1 MNCIHNSSMK
11 DKYGL
16 IIKYESNFDIND
28 YKYFFENLIKTSKK
42 VIIPNYIYYN
52 LNILTD
58 KKNKCDDEMLNRE
71 ELLRSIDSCIKDS
84 LNEYIRKTRQQVRD
98 SLKIRNNNNLIS
110 TYLTCIK
117 KFNNKVNTIKSF
129 RNYSNEVEIFNNFF
143 NTLFCDP
150 FIHNTNILKNELMDV
165 KKYKYVKYLGIKMSK
180 VCNSFYNTWYIPFI
194 KSCLRGNLNLDINIP
209 DIKKCL
215 VPVYQYSIFVNYY
228 NTYKTHFN
236 YLTKDLSIIECLSSV
251 LIKDIFN
258 PLSKLNTIVDFN
270 TFLKENYKSLNF
282 IGKALSR
289 ADKESI
295 ELYIANN
302 TNSNINVEVSLEE
315 ICNFY
320 VTISRH
326 YSKTFP
332 TICSLYCKKISQLI
346 NSKDLYG
353 ELNELI
359 IKTINNEKMNTRYNI
374 DSNVSNNSS
383 DNLDKESSIL
393 NLVDI
398 ISNLSNKDAIFKN
411 YHGFL
416 MTRLLNNKIG
426 DIKDISSYCKS
437 YYQFE
442 LNLINYLLKCFNNG
456 QIYIL
461 KKTLEDY
468 IGSILINNKYLF
480 PDIINPVVIS
490 NNIWDLSI
498 LSNGTS
504 FDEITTKYPREII
517 SEHESLIKSIFKYSV
532 NYCNYFQ
539 KTKYLDWYLHV
550 GKVELRYSDEDD
562 SSSCVLTLLP
572 IQALVLEQFEEIEE
586 KSIEEIFDLSFTK
599 NYPRE
604 EIDNLLRIF
613 VINKLMIH
621 NNGLYSLNK
630 DFVKKDLDLR
640 KSYFNISQVLKE
652 SIIKDDIKLCNDR
665 IDIVKS
671 VINSLLKIKGYYRDN
686 LYDLTVKSIKL
697 FDLDNDLFDKSIEYL
712 KTRDYIT
719 ENSGFFEK
727 INY

>member
-1 MNCIHNSSMK
+1 MNYNHNLSMK

-16 IIKYESNFDIND
+16 IIKYDCNFDIND

-52 LNILTD
+52 LNILMD
-58 KKNKCDDEMLNRE
+58 KKHKTDDEMLNRE

-84 LNEYIRKTRQQVRD
+84 LNEYIRKTRQQVRE
-98 SLKIRNNNNLIS
+98 SLKIRNSSNLIS

-129 RNYSNEVEIFNNFF
+129 RSYINEEEIFKNFF

-150 FIHNTNILKNELMDV
+150 FVHNTNILRNELMDV

-194 KSCLRGNLNLDINIP
+194 KSCLKGSINLDINIP
-209 DIKKCL
+209 EMKKCL
-215 VPVYQYSIFVNYY
+215 VPVYQYSIFVNFY

-236 YLTKDLSIIECLSSV
+236 YLIKDLSIIECLSSI

-282 IGKALSR
+282 IGKALTRS
-289 ADKESI
+289 DKESI
-295 ELYIANN
+295 ELHIANN
-302 TNSNINVEVSLEE
+302 TNSNINVEVSLED

-320 VTISRH
+320 VTISKH

-332 TICSLYCKKISQLI
+332 TICSLYCKKISKLI
-346 NSKDLYG
+346 NSKNLYG

-359 IKTINNEKMNTRYNI
+359 IKTINNEKIN
-374 DSNVSNNSS
+374 SSNNSEVS
-383 DNLDKESSIL
+383 DKLNNQSNIL

-398 ISNLSNKDAIFKN
+398 ISNLSNKDIIFKN

-416 MTRLLNNKIG
+416 MSRLLNNEIN
-426 DIKDISSYCKS
+426 DIEIDCKS
-437 YYQFE
+437 YYEFE
-442 LNLINYLLKCFNNG
+442 SCLINYLSRCFSNS

-468 IGSILINNKYLF
+468 VGSILLNKKYLF
-480 PDIINPVVIS
+480 PDLISPTVIS

-498 LSNGTS
+498 LTNGTS
-504 FDEITTKYPREII
+504 FDKITTEYPREII
-517 SEHESLIKSIFKYSV
+517 SENESLIKSMFKYSV
-532 NYCNYFQ
+532 TYNNYHQ
-539 KTKYLDWYLHV
+539 KSKYLNWYLHV
-550 GKVELRYSDEDD
+550 GKVELKYSDE

-572 IQALVLEQFEEIEE
+572 IQALVLEQFEDIEE
-586 KSIEEIFDLSFTK
+586 KSVEEIFNFSFVQ
-599 NYPRE
+599 NYPKE

-613 VINKLMIH
+613 VTNKLLIH
-621 NNGLYSLNK
+621 NDGLYSLNN
-630 DFVKKDLDLR
+630 DFIKKDLDLR
-640 KSYFNISQVLKE
+640 KSYFNISHVLKE
-652 SIIKDDIKLCNDR
+652 SIIKDELKLCNDR

-671 VINSLLKIKGYYRDN
+671 VVNSLLKIKGYSKDE

-697 FDLDNDLFDKSIEYL
+697 FDLNNDLFDKSIDYL
-712 KTRDYIT
+712 ITRDYIT
-719 ENSGFFEK
+719 EKSGFFEK